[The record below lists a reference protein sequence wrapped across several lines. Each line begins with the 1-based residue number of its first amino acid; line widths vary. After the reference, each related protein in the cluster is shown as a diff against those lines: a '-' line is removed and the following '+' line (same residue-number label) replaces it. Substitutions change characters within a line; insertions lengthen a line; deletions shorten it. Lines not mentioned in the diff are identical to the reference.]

1 MQPGKIEV
9 EEHRF
14 GDVVV
19 LTVKGFIRA
28 AEARMLEKEMVEAK
42 KEARAVILA
51 MEDVEYISSSGIG
64 MLLNLT
70 KRWEEEAG
78 RPCLAIFGL
87 KERHVQVLETL
98 GIAHLFRIARTR
110 AEAFKLLGLEP
121 PELPTLMMGVV
132 SDSHGNTE
140 LLRRVGLHMA
150 KELGVSVIAHLG
162 DEHTDVEVLSDL
174 DVELITVPGVFHRD
188 YTDGGVKN
196 RIIRTFHEWKLM
208 LSHTDTPH
216 RNDMPDDPDPQKAVD
231 SRQIDVL
238 LFGHTHLPV
247 IEVRNGV
254 LCVNPGNL
262 KEDDKKHTPTY
273 AVLAIEEDQIEV
285 TLYDAF
291 SNAALR
297 SIIHRR

>member
-1 MQPGKIEV
+1 VQPGKIEI

-14 GDVVV
+14 DDVVV

-28 AEARMLEKEMVEAK
+28 AEARMLEKKMVEAK
-42 KEARAVILA
+42 KDAKAVILK

-70 KRWEEEAG
+70 KRWEDEAG

-87 KERHVQVLETL
+87 KGRHVQVLETL
-98 GIAHLFRIARTR
+98 GIAHLFKIAKTR
-110 AEAFKLLGLEP
+110 AEALLLGFEP
-121 PELPTLMMGVV
+121 PKVPTLKMGVV

-140 LLRRVGLHMA
+140 LLRRVGVHMV

-162 DEHTDVEVLSDL
+162 DEHTDAEVLSDL
-174 DVELITVPGVFHRD
+174 DVELISVPGVFHKD
-188 YTDGGVKN
+188 YRYEEVKN
-196 RIIRTFHEWKLM
+196 RIIRAFHGWKFM

-216 RNDMPDDPDPQKAVD
+216 RNDMPDDPDPQEAVKF
-231 SRQIDVL
+231 RQIDVL
-238 LFGHTHLPV
+238 LFGHTHLPA

-273 AVLAIEEDQIEV
+273 AVLKIDEDEIEA
-285 TLYDAF
+285 TLYDAL